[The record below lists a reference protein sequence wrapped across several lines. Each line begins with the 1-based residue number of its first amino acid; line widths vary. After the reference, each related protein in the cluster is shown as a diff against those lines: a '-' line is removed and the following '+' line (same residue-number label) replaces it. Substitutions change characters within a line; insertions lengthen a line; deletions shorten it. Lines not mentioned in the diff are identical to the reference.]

1 MSLSSR
7 RRSGRGHVGMVITAW
22 SGREA
27 RALRTAL
34 RMTIEGLAEHLGVA
48 VRTVAKWE
56 AQGPKIVPTPGI
68 QEALDTALERADAA
82 QQSRFQML
90 LEESSAP
97 DERVNRVNRREFIND
112 MLAVVTL
119 GMLHPDRLPA
129 DLGAPVAVDRR
140 LLEDLGAMAHDYG
153 AMSWGISP
161 AALWPTMYGHATM
174 TRYIHDS
181 ASAASRR
188 EAAALA
194 SQSAALLG
202 LLAHRLHK
210 RPESVMYLSVAV
222 ELAVEAQSRSL
233 HGHALVAL
241 RAAYSPVTANGP
253 SADPQKALGHLDE
266 AEDVA
271 GPAAPLL
278 LRTWLHA
285 CRAEDHAVLGH
296 AEEAQR
302 DLDVA
307 ESALAQASHHPG
319 GFFDHW
325 DVTRLAG
332 FRGNCAVLLREPED
346 AIPVLEAVVQNTSP
360 DLVGPYAAVQADL
373 AAAYSQRDEVERAC
387 ALLDDV
393 LVTAH
398 TARMPEQAARVQ
410 RIRSVYLSHR
420 AGTAA
425 VRQLDDHL
433 SQ

>member
-1 MSLSSR
+1 
-7 RRSGRGHVGMVITAW
+7 MVVTVW
-22 SGREA
+22 SGRETL
-27 RALRTAL
+27 ALRTAL
-34 RMTIEGLAEHLGVA
+34 RMTIEAFAEHLGVA

-68 QEALDTALERADAA
+68 QDVLDAALERATPP
-82 QQSRFQML
+82 QQSRFEML

-97 DERVNRVNRREFIND
+97 GERVNRLDRREFIND
-112 MLAVVTL
+112 VLAVVTL
-119 GMLHPDRLPA
+119 GMLHPDRLA
-129 DLGAPVAVDRR
+129 AALGAPVAADKR
-140 LLEDLGAMAHDYG
+140 LLEDLGAMADEYG
-153 AMSWGISP
+153 RMYWCMRP
-161 AALWPTMYGHATM
+161 AALWPTVYGHATL
-174 TRYIHDS
+174 TRCIHDG
-181 ASAASRR
+181 APAAIRR

-210 RPESVMYLSVAV
+210 RTESAMYLSLAV
-222 ELAVEAQSRSL
+222 ELAVEAQNGSL

-241 RAAYSPVTANGP
+241 RSAYSPVTAIA
-253 SADPQKALGHLDE
+253 SADPQKALKLLDE

-271 GPAAPLL
+271 GPAAPPL

-285 CRAEDHAVLGH
+285 SRAEDHAVLNH

-307 ESALAQASHHPG
+307 ESALAQAPRHPG

-325 DVTRLAG
+325 DATRLAG
-332 FRGNCAVLLREPED
+332 FRGNCDVLLRKPED
-346 AIPVLEAVVQNTSP
+346 AIVVLEAVARNTSP
-360 DLVGPYAAVQADL
+360 DLIGPYGAVRADL

-420 AGTAA
+420 ADTAA

-433 SQ
+433 SQFEIGA